1 MIGSITMNRPIMA
14 SRPGLSPG
22 RGLALGCALALLL
35 PSLAGAQSWPDTG
48 ADAVE
53 SFTPGTGAGYG
64 AQYFPGNVLGLPD
77 TTGRFAAATTE
88 PRQILALGLGGQI
101 ILRFDRAPIVDIP
114 GPDFT
119 VFENAFEY
127 TMGGKTRRYAE
138 PGEVAVSRDGVE
150 FFPFPFDSLTLRG
163 CAGVT
168 PTNGDR
174 DPGDPSVSGGDGFD
188 LRDLGIDS
196 VRYVRI
202 RDITAMVKDNSSHPF
217 WDMTL
222 NGFDLDAVVRATVS
236 RPGQS
241 GVGPAMERQG
251 EASFAPNPF
260 AGSGTLRVV
269 LPAAAHLRARA
280 IDILG
285 REVMTIADGRMEG
298 GEYRIGFDASGLPDG
313 FYLIVVEADGRM
325 VAALRT
331 QHRR

>member
-1 MIGSITMNRPIMA
+1 MA
-14 SRPGLSPG
+14 SRPGADPG
-22 RGLALGCALALLL
+22 RGRALRGACALALLL
-35 PSLAGAQSWPDTG
+35 PALAQAQSWPDTG

-77 TTGRFAAATTE
+77 TIGRSTVATIE
-88 PRQILALGLGGQI
+88 PGQILGLGVGGQI
-101 ILRFDRAPIVDIP
+101 ILRFDRAPIIDIP
-114 GPDFT
+114 GPDFM
-119 VFENAFEY
+119 VFENPFEY
-127 TMGGKTRRYAE
+127 TTGGKTRRYAE

-150 FFPFPFDSLTLRG
+150 FFAFPFDSLTLRG

-174 DPGDPSVSGGDGFD
+174 DPGDPAVSGGDRFD

-202 RDITAMVKDNSSHPF
+202 RDITTVVRDNPSHPF

-241 GVGPAMERQG
+241 GVGSAIEEKG
-251 EASFAPNPF
+251 SASFAPNPF
-260 AGSGTLRVV
+260 AGSGTLRIV

-285 REVMTIADGRMEG
+285 REVMTIADGRMDG
-298 GEYRIGFDASGLPDG
+298 GETRIGFDASELPDG

-325 VAALRT
+325 VTTLRT